1 MPVIDFGK
9 LDTLAITPQHS
20 DARGELV
27 TGASIEVGRLAF
39 KKGQKSE
46 PHSHPQEQIV
56 IVLSGR
62 LIVTLDG
69 EESEIGPGKG
79 YHAPPYVSHCV
90 RALEDSVLLSCKNV
104 LGGVGHAL

>member
-1 MPVIDFGK
+1 MPVFKFDN
-9 LDTLAITPQHS
+9 LDKLAITPKHS
-20 DARGELV
+20 DAHGELV
-27 TGASIEVGRLAF
+27 TGATIEVGRLGF

-62 LIVTLDG
+62 LIVNLDG
-69 EESEIGPGKG
+69 QETEVSSGYG
-79 YHAPPYVSHCV
+79 YHAPPYVTHSV
-90 RALEDSVLLSCKNV
+90 QALEDSVLLSCKDV